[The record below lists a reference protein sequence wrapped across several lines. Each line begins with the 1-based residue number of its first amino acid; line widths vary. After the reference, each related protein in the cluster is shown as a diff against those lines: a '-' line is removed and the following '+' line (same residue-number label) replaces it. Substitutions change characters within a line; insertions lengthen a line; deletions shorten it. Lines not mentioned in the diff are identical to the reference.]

1 MQELYHHGIRG
12 QRWGKKNG
20 PPYPLDASDHS
31 KLEKKFL
38 GERGNSTVAE
48 SKSEFKRRNRVAKK
62 ATKALN
68 KLDKKYTEAKGDYKD
83 LEAGQYSAFTRE
95 FFHTTKLRKA
105 KERMDKAKEEIDRIL
120 EDIGG
125 SYNVEVTERE
135 RFAGHRRAQRT
146 AMMLGPIGPLLA
158 LADPS
163 SYLKGKQYKVT
174 QKTAESEKR
183 KKEAQKH
190 EDEELA
196 ELTRMEKEAD
206 AQRFA
211 TKEKYG
217 NNLNSYGQ
225 PTSKAHLSL
234 KEFEDYYLDTSD
246 MDKEEIEYF
255 YEMYKEGE
263 FDDW

>member
-20 PPYPLDASDHS
+20 PPYPLDAGDHS

-38 GERGNSTVAE
+38 GERGNTTVAE
-48 SKSEFKRRNRVAKK
+48 SKSEFKRRNKIAKK

-105 KERMDKAKEEIDRIL
+105 KERMDKAKAEIDRIL

-183 KKEAQKH
+183 KKEAQEH
-190 EDEELA
+190 EDA
-196 ELTRMEKEAD
+196 E
-206 AQRFA
+206 FA
-211 TKEKYG
+211 KRSAAKEKYG
-217 NNLNSYGQ
+217 DNLNRYGQ

-246 MDKEEIEYF
+246 MDQDEIEYF